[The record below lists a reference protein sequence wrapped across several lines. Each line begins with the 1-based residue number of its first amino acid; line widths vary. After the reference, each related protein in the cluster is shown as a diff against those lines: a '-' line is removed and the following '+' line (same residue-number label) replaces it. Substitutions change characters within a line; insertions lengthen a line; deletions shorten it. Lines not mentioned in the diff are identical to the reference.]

1 MSRPIRVR
9 NARGELVDA
18 ASVSASDAKNRFG
31 RILDRVATDGGVAIT
46 RRRQPIAVV
55 IPVDAYVRLAGAE
68 DGALNS
74 LASEFDRVLERM
86 QLPDA
91 AAAMQRAFESTPAQ
105 LGRAAVRAQAGN
117 ESSAP
122 AAAAGSG
129 PRRAKSR
136 L

>member
-1 MSRPIRVR
+1 MSRPIRIR

-86 QLPDA
+86 Q
-91 AAAMQRAFESTPAQ
+91 F
-105 LGRAAVRAQAGN
+105 GRAAVRAQAGK